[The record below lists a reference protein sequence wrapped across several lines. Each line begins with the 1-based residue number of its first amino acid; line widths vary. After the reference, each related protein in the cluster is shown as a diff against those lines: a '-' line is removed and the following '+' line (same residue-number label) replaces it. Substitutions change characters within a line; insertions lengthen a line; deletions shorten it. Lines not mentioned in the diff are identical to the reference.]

1 MNKEIIFERINLAV
15 DNMIRSQIIDRLDAN
30 SGRTLRDYNARTG
43 MKVYSGNWCTGIF
56 MACLLA
62 MYKRTGKA
70 EYLDRAEHAGHY
82 IMSLQYLDSRDQR
95 HYGMFRE
102 TTPQSEECLPRDAVT
117 AAWCLVWLYEATGKA
132 EYLDRAIL
140 FAEWHLKY
148 GMTDGWPLYAVFT
161 APTNTNYYTK
171 GSFQS
176 GTGLF
181 YYDLFL
187 HTDDP
192 RYIEFGLKPI
202 ADQYIEK
209 FFREDGGIICEI
221 GIFNGKEQIR
231 TSKDSVELAMH
242 AFNDDFGNQMLMA
255 ASDLFEDDKYRAQA
269 RKFAHWLVR
278 HQSADGN
285 FFNGVKYVTSAVPQ
299 ALMYFDELG
308 RYYNDQVLLDAAER
322 TFKKL
327 LDMQILES
335 DDPCLYGA
343 FEGMPYSSEDDPR
356 RCTQARTNAYSIIS
370 LFKVEGRIKD
380 FWLGGEHNKKFI
392 DPIFVYNAQNPYPF
406 KY

>member
-1 MNKEIIFERINLAV
+1 MDKSIILERAQAAL
-15 DNMIRSQIIDRLDAN
+15 DNMILGQVIDREDAN
-30 SGRTLRDYNARTG
+30 QGRTIRDYNARTG
-43 MKVYSGNWCTGIF
+43 KKVLSGNWCTGIF

-70 EYLDRAEHAGHY
+70 EYLDRAEFAGHY
-82 IMSLQYLDSRDQR
+82 IMSLQNLDSRNKR
-95 HYGMFRE
+95 YYGAFRE
-102 TTPQSEECLPRDAVT
+102 CIPQSLETLPRDATT

-221 GIFNGKEQIR
+221 GIFNG
-231 TSKDSVELAMH
+231 
-242 AFNDDFGNQMLMA
+242 
-255 ASDLFEDDKYRAQA
+255 
-269 RKFAHWLVR
+269 
-278 HQSADGN
+278 
-285 FFNGVKYVTSAVPQ
+285 
-299 ALMYFDELG
+299 
-308 RYYNDQVLLDAAER
+308 
-322 TFKKL
+322 
-327 LDMQILES
+327 
-335 DDPCLYGA
+335 
-343 FEGMPYSSEDDPR
+343 
-356 RCTQARTNAYSIIS
+356 
-370 LFKVEGRIKD
+370 
-380 FWLGGEHNKKFI
+380 
-392 DPIFVYNAQNPYPF
+392 
-406 KY
+406 